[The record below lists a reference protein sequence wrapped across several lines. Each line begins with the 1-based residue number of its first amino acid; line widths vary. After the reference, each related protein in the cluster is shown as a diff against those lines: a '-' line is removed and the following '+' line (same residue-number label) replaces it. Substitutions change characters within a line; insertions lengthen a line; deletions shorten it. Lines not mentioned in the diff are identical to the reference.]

1 MELKLAFFGNSPAF
15 AKPRSTSN
23 LIKPDMDTFLSY
35 IKPFYDDGNLA
46 EDNLLIQNLEN
57 RLAILHGAKYCVAVC
72 NGLWG
77 LVLAINELKLKNKT
91 EIIMPSLTYR
101 RMADIAAWLKMIPH
115 FCDVEIKTF
124 GISAGS
130 VERCINENTALIL
143 APHPI
148 VNLCDIEGLLRVS
161 EKYKIPILFDSVEAS
176 YACLKRKPIGSFGD
190 AEVFSVHASKFLNG
204 FEGGYITTNNPDL
217 ARRIKAAR
225 NFGIDSNQELVTLG
239 INGKMISPHAAMT
252 MACLDLLDNQ
262 IEKNKVRFYKYKAL
276 LENVKGIELIGYNE
290 VERRSFKNILVK
302 LNKYWPYSR
311 ELTLNILQ
319 KENMV
324 VRPYYYPPL
333 HKKETSYP
341 TVIGEIENTEL
352 LMNDFML
359 LPCGEFVSLYDI
371 EIIVE
376 YLIYLENNAVSV
388 SATLERFNSIENN
401 Y

>member
-1 MELKLAFFGNSPAF
+1 MYQKLAFFGNSPAF
-15 AKPRSTSN
+15 EKPKSTSN
-23 LIKPDMDTFLSY
+23 LIKPDMDKFLSY
-35 IKPFYDDGNLA
+35 IKPYYDNEDLA
-46 EDNLLIQNLEN
+46 EDNLLIQKLEN
-57 RLAILHGAKYCVAVC
+57 RLATIHGSKYCIAVC

-77 LVLAINELKLKNKT
+77 LVLAINELKIKNKT

-124 GISAGS
+124 GISPRS
-130 VERCINENTALIL
+130 VENCINDNTALIL

-148 VNLCDIEGLLRVS
+148 VNLCDIEGLLNVA
-161 EKYKIPILFDSVEAS
+161 KKHNLPILFDSVEAS
-176 YACLKRKPIGSFGD
+176 YACFKGKPIGSFGD

-204 FEGGYITTNNPDL
+204 FEGGYITTNNLDL
-217 ARRIKAAR
+217 AKRIKAAR
-225 NFGIDSNQELVTLG
+225 NFGINHNQNVITLG

-262 IEKNKVRFYKYKAL
+262 IEKNKERFYRYKEL
-276 LENVKGIELIGYNE
+276 LKKVKGIDLVEYNL

-302 LNKYWPYSR
+302 LNNFWPYNR
-311 ELTLNILQ
+311 EETLVFLQ

-333 HKKETSYP
+333 HKKKAIYP
-341 TVIGEIENTEL
+341 TIIGEIKNAEL

-359 LPCGEFVSLYDI
+359 LPCGEFVSLEDI
-371 EIIVE
+371 ETIVE
-376 YLIYLENNAVSV
+376 YLIYLENNFISIKEAIDI
-388 SATLERFNSIENN
+388 FNNA
-401 Y
+401 